1 MVWVGLSLA
10 LVFLTAASGNPH
22 SDPAIREAS
31 NRVSALETRLAHLE
45 AKARL
50 SELQVGSD
58 RGTLRG
64 GNRIHPELEPVSD
77 SKFYDGHHADYPTDG
92 RPPANVKDH
101 FSFPFPIVQDSHDYD
116 KDYVKD
122 ENGDGGEW
130 KAQAYYDKLRMGIG
144 AARAA
149 ADRAQE
155 KMVEEKKELDHK
167 IGQEKAAALEAD
179 EQQKLADKAA
189 KEAAEAHEDVQEA
202 EKVIDSSEKFVNKEV
217 TDIEECKKQ
226 LAEAKAHLDKLLKKH
241 QDRMDAQ
248 AKADAIRARNAAA
261 DAAAARDG
269 AANAR
274 ELARLQAECDRLD
287 ALVAKAEAALAK
299 SQAEL
304 EAAASKLKGH
314 RKADG
319 EHSKGQN
326 GGVYSKSAAH
336 QGAPRTIALF
346 FCGLVG
352 ILAIV

>member
-1 MVWVGLSLA
+1 LHPNAAPMAHVGLQLA
-10 LVFLTAASGNPH
+10 VMLLVGAAGNPL
-22 SDPAIREAS
+22 SDLGIREAS
-31 NRVSALETRLAHLE
+31 KRVAALE
-45 AKARL
+45 ARL
-50 SELQVGSD
+50 SELQVAADKNS
-58 RGTLRG
+58 LRG
-64 GNRIHPELEPVSD
+64 GSRIHPELEPVSD

-319 EHSKGQN
+319 EHSKGQD
-326 GGVYSKSAAH
+326 GGVYSKSGA
-336 QGAPRTIALF
+336 QQVAPRAIAAVL
-346 FCGLVG
+346 CGLAG
-352 ILAIV
+352 ILAIA